1 MKNIELK
8 IGTLNDVYPFMV
20 KEFPQNELKKYEVFE
35 NLVEKGQYD
44 IVLAYDE
51 KLVGYA
57 FVLRVEATKK
67 LWLDFIAILP
77 EFQSMGYGSLFFN
90 ELFKRYQPTY
100 TGMFFEV
107 EIPEN
112 NAVNQLRR
120 VQYYTR
126 LGAEILPVNY
136 ALPTYEGPFPMYLM
150 YLGETLEQIKD
161 TVTGAFNYIHY
172 DIEGK
177 DKILE
182 KM

>member
-1 MKNIELK
+1 MKSIELR
-8 IGTLNDVYPFMV
+8 IGKLSEVYPLMV

-35 NLVEKGQYD
+35 KLVDKGQYD

-51 KLVGYA
+51 TLIGYA
-57 FVLRVEATKK
+57 FVLRIEETKK

-77 EFQSMGYGSLFFN
+77 EFQSMGYGSLFFK
-90 ELFKRYQPTY
+90 ELYKRYLSTY
-100 TGMFFEV
+100 NGMFFEV

-150 YLGETLEQIKD
+150 YLGEALACIKD
-161 TVTGAFNYIHY
+161 SVIGAFNYIHF

-177 DKILE
+177 EKILDR
-182 KM
+182 M